1 MPLNYCKNTDAYQI
15 EYANPRLF
23 SSLEKIYLGVST
35 QESLDELDKE
45 VPQPKTQINDF
56 RKTCLSFYIET
67 IKQITQRFIFSD
79 PLYDIIG
86 EVVDPQKA
94 QRFELKDISKV
105 IKRFPNIKSD
115 VDVEE
120 LNKEWKK
127 HALLDFKE
135 LHLSPEVPIEEYWKK
150 ILNMKNFDGEPLFPN
165 LKKIILLL
173 LVLPFSNASIER
185 VFSQLKLIKCDNRN
199 RLGTNT
205 ISALMATKENIK
217 NATKFEPS
225 KAMLHAKIKPRY

>member
-1 MPLNYCKNTDAYQI
+1 M
-15 EYANPRLF
+15 E
-23 SSLEKIYLGVST
+23 
-35 QESLDELDKE
+35 
-45 VPQPKTQINDF
+45 
-56 RKTCLSFYIET
+56 
-67 IKQITQRFIFSD
+67 
-79 PLYDIIG
+79 
-86 EVVDPQKA
+86 
-94 QRFELKDISKV
+94 
-105 IKRFPNIKSD
+105 
-115 VDVEE
+115 
-120 LNKEWKK
+120 K

-165 LKKIILLL
+165 FKKIILLL
-173 LVLPFSNASIER
+173 LVLPFSNASVER

-225 KAMLHAKIKPRY
+225 KAMLHAKIKSRY